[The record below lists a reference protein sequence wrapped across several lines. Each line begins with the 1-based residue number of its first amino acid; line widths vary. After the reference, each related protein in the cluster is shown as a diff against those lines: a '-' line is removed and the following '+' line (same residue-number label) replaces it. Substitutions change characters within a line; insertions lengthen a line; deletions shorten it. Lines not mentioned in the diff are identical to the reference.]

1 MRVLV
6 TGAAGF
12 VGSRVTRALAA
23 AELDV
28 HAVVRGEPGPRLEGV
43 AGIGLERCDI
53 SDPAAVAGLVDRV
66 EPELCIHCAWIATP
80 GVYLTS
86 PENTTHERIA
96 GDLAE
101 ALVAHGCARIVGVGT
116 CFEYA
121 PSDAP
126 IRETSPLGATTPY
139 ARAKLAALDRM
150 QDACAGSATTLA
162 WARLFYLY
170 GPGEDPRRLVPSVV
184 LALLEGRPARTTPGE
199 QLRDFLH
206 VDDVAGAL
214 VAIGRSEVAG
224 AVNVASGRPVAVR
237 ELVETL
243 GVLTGRPELVE
254 LGALPYAPGDPMVV
268 AGDNDRLV
276 EECGFTPRLTLAD
289 GLEETV
295 RWWAARLESR

>member
-28 HAVVRGEPGPRLEGV
+28 HAVVRGDPGPRLEGV
-43 AGIGLERCDI
+43 ADVGLERCDLT
-53 SDPAAVAGLVDRV
+53 DPAAVAELVARV

-101 ALVAHGCARIVGVGT
+101 ALVEHGCARIVGVGT

-126 IRETSPLGATTPY
+126 LRETSPLGATTPY

-184 LALLEGRPARTTPGE
+184 LSLLEGRPARTTPGE

-206 VDDVAGAL
+206 VDDVAERAGG
-214 VAIGRSEVAG
+214 GRAQRGAG
-224 AVNVASGRPVAVR
+224 AVNIASGRPVAVR

-243 GVLTGRPELVE
+243 GALTGRPELVE

-268 AGDNDRLV
+268 AGDNHRLV

>member
-12 VGSRVTRALAA
+12 VGSRVARALAA

-28 HAVVRGEPGPRLEGV
+28 HAAVRGEPGPRLEGV
-43 AGIGLERCDI
+43 AGVGLERCDLT
-53 SDPAAVAGLVDRV
+53 DPAAVSALVARV
-66 EPELCIHCAWIATP
+66 EPELCIHCAWIAAP

-86 PENTTHERIA
+86 PENATHERIA

-121 PSDAP
+121 RSDAP
-126 IRETSPLGATTPY
+126 LRETSPLGATTPY

-150 QDACAGSATTLA
+150 QDACAGSATSLA

-184 LALLEGRPARTTPGE
+184 LSLLEGRPARTTPGE

-214 VAIGRSEVAG
+214 VAVGRSEVAG
-224 AVNVASGRPVAVR
+224 AVNIASGRPVAVR

-243 GVLTGRPELVE
+243 GELTGHPELVE

-276 EECGFTPRLTLAD
+276 EECGFTPHLTLAD

-295 RWWAARLESR
+295 RWWAARLEPR